1 MNNKL
6 STTNTTIK
14 HRKQP
19 YCTLGSLFLLTGMA
33 TIPQIKSN
41 VYSVPGIIALKFQT
55 DLSTRTKVMAQKP
68 LCLLMYDTDP

>member
-1 MNNKL
+1 
-6 STTNTTIK
+6 
-14 HRKQP
+14 
-19 YCTLGSLFLLTGMA
+19 LGSLFLLTGMA

-41 VYSVPGIIALKFQT
+41 LYSVPGIIALKFQT